1 MNSVQSGGY
10 SPCYI
15 ITDRSNKFVF
25 VANYMGKAIM
35 NPINSD
41 GSLGDSS
48 KADVIEFAKQSSDPS
63 NPNTLIQETIDF
75 LYAMDISSTQKAG
88 LKQSTL
94 LFGQTNDIYW
104 TNAWNDYINNPSDT
118 NKKNTVTNGLYL
130 MLKYL
135 LDLAEN
141 QLA

>member
-1 MNSVQSGGY
+1 
-10 SPCYI
+10 
-15 ITDRSNKFVF
+15 
-25 VANYMGKAIM
+25 
-35 NPINSD
+35 
-41 GSLGDSS
+41 
-48 KADVIEFAKQSSDPS
+48 
-63 NPNTLIQETIDF
+63 
-75 LYAMDISSTQKAG
+75 MDISSTQKTS

-104 TNAWNDYINNPSDT
+104 TTAWNDYLANPGDA
-118 NKKNTVTNGLYL
+118 NKKATVTNGLLL